1 MALKSTFY
9 QDGLYY
15 PAVVA
20 AIDGAEEVIQ
30 VVMFLW
36 RTDYAGDTASK
47 EILKAIERARARGVR
62 VLVVLNCSRFEADVA
77 RQNFATSEK
86 LVAIGCQVRL
96 GPQNQTIH
104 AKIVIV
110 DRCKAFVGSHN
121 WTRGGLQFNREFS
134 FFTETK
140 ALVDRA
146 MRYFNELWYASK
158 PFAQG
163 TPPSNAEPIT
173 LTVVEVATE
182 GAAVKLTFEVNETAG
197 VDAFAA
203 LAGTRADLLGVAMGA
218 AVSPT
223 ERLASVV
230 PAVDAGTTIYVGVR
244 AYSEG
249 QAIETSR
256 SVQLTYQPTEEP
268 GGGDGEP
275 GGGGGDQPPPEPL
288 TAPTVTTVAQA
299 TPTTV
304 TVDWTFVGAADFA
317 RFVIQQRDLE
327 LGWHEIG
334 IVLNGSARE
343 WAGAPNSM
351 DSINPFR
358 VVVYNTASQ
367 SATSNEVTLTLPT
380 LTAPHL
386 ESVVAGLNGTEITAT
401 WTFAGCPDFHRF
413 EIQKQVSSEWLVVGS
428 TLDPAARQWV
438 GPGPGEGFT
447 EATYRVVVFN
457 MAEESAASNEVTITG
472 ETPVPLTPPV
482 LVSVTQIGPMGINV
496 EYSHVTPAEFARYE
510 VQQRTNGSW
519 QMLGTITTP
528 ETRSWSGGPI
538 PYMDT
543 AHPVRVVVFVQS
555 GDSAASNE
563 MVITQP

>member
-1 MALKSTFY
+1 MGAAL
-9 QDGLYY
+9 
-15 PAVVA
+15 
-20 AIDGAEEVIQ
+20 
-30 VVMFLW
+30 
-36 RTDYAGDTASK
+36 
-47 EILKAIERARARGVR
+47 
-62 VLVVLNCSRFEADVA
+62 
-77 RQNFATSEK
+77 
-86 LVAIGCQVRL
+86 
-96 GPQNQTIH
+96 
-104 AKIVIV
+104 
-110 DRCKAFVGSHN
+110 
-121 WTRGGLQFNREFS
+121 
-134 FFTETK
+134 
-140 ALVDRA
+140 
-146 MRYFNELWYASK
+146 
-158 PFAQG
+158 
-163 TPPSNAEPIT
+163 
-173 LTVVEVATE
+173 
-182 GAAVKLTFEVNETAG
+182 GAAVGPDVR
-197 VDAFAA
+197 V
-203 LAGTRADLLGVAMGA
+203 
-218 AVSPT
+218 
-223 ERLASVV
+223 ASVV

-358 VVVYNTASQ
+358 VIVYNTASQ